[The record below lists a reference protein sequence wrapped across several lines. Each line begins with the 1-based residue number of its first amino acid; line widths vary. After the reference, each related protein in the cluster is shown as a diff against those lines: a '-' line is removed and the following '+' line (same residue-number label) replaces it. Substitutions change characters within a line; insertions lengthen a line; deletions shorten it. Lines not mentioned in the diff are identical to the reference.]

1 MERVATVKVSR
12 RGQMSLPASAR
23 HRWGL
28 DEGGEVGAI
37 DMGSA
42 VLLIPGGAP
51 AVQRALATAIAG
63 GRYEHAVAAIDDPDL
78 QTE

>member
-1 MERVATVKVSR
+1 MDAVANLRVSK

-28 DEGGEVGAI
+28 DAGGELGAI

-42 VLLIPGGAP
+42 VLLVPGGAR
-51 AVQRALATAIAG
+51 AVRKALADAIAD
-63 GRYEHAVAAIDDPDL
+63 GRYAQAVAEIDDPDL

>member
-1 MERVATVKVSR
+1 MESVATLRVSR

-28 DEGGEVGAI
+28 ENGGEVGAI
-37 DMGSA
+37 DMGTA
-42 VLLIPGGAP
+42 VLLVPGGAR
-51 AVQRALATAIAG
+51 AVQKALADAIGG
-63 GRYEHAVAAIDDPDL
+63 GRYAHAVAEIDDPDL

>member
-1 MERVATVKVSR
+1 MESVATVKVSK

-42 VLLIPGGAP
+42 VLLVPGGRP
-51 AVQRALATAIAG
+51 AVQRALATAIAE
-63 GRYEHAVAAIDDPDL
+63 GRYEQAVAEVDDPDL

>member
-1 MERVATVKVSR
+1 MESVATVKVSK

-42 VLLIPGGAP
+42 VLLVPGGRL
-51 AVQRALATAIAG
+51 AVQRALAIAIAE
-63 GRYEHAVAAIDDPDL
+63 GRYEQAVAEVDDADL

>member
-1 MERVATVKVSR
+1 MERVATVKVSK

-42 VLLIPGGAP
+42 VLLVPGGRP
-51 AVQRALATAIAG
+51 AVQQALAIAIAE
-63 GRYEHAVAAIDDPDL
+63 GRYEQAVAEVDDPDL

>member
-1 MERVATVKVSR
+1 MEHVATLKVSK

-28 DEGGEVGAI
+28 DLGGEVGAI

-42 VLLIPGGAP
+42 VLLVPGGTQ
-51 AVQRALATAIAG
+51 AVQQALATAIAD
-63 GRYEHAVAAIDDPDL
+63 GRYERAVTAIDDPDL
-78 QTE
+78 QTQ